1 MTSVRID
8 LPVSEE
14 KIREL
19 KAGDFVEIYGVIV
32 TGRDNA
38 HKFLIDEKPGEE
50 YQKLLNGRFIYH
62 CGPVVSRKEKDDGSI
77 EWGFVSAGPT
87 TSAREEPYQ
96 ADVIGNYGLR
106 GVIGKGGMGE
116 RTLNGLKKHGAV
128 YLHAIGGAGAS
139 LARSVKRVLDVYKLD
154 EFGVP
159 EAFWEIDVEKFK
171 AIVTMDS
178 HGHSLHAEILGQSRR
193 EYERLLK
200 DE

>member
-14 KIREL
+14 KIRGL
-19 KAGDFVEIYGVIV
+19 KAGDFVEIYGVMV

-62 CGPVVSRKEKDDGSI
+62 CGPVVSKKEKEDGTI

-96 ADVIGNYGLR
+96 ADVIGNYKVR
-106 GVIGKGGMGE
+106 GVIGKGGMFE
-116 RTLNGLKKHGAV
+116 KTLAGLKEHGAV

-139 LARSVKRVLDVYKLD
+139 LAQSVKKVLNVYKLE

-159 EAFWEIDVEKFK
+159 EAFWEIEVDCFK

-178 HGHSLHAEILGQSRR
+178 HGNSLHKDILAKSKV

-200 DE
+200 KQ